1 MYGLLC
7 ESLHDFI
14 KESYGDD
21 VWKLVRERADVRLHS
36 FVTHQVYSESVIPR
50 IAKAASGVTGTPY
63 NELMNSWG
71 VYFLGFVGK
80 YGYDRI
86 LKVLGRHVRDF
97 VNGLDNLHEYL
108 RFSYPKVQPPTF
120 FCQEESATGVT
131 LHYRSKRKGYLHYAM
146 GQLRQMGK
154 QFYDTDIHVEVLS
167 EQMVGDYSHVTMRLN
182 FDNSAYRYIMKEDEE
197 EQEILPI
204 TSDFF
209 FEVFPFNIVFRQDM
223 VVHNVG
229 SGLSTV
235 FPDLDGKKITDAFL
249 LARPL
254 VEFTWNMIISH
265 PNNLFEIMSKE
276 PVKRER
282 NLHNRVQNSDY
293 ENVNRSADVDVELM
307 AFQSIIG
314 DDYKDGNS
322 ANAMESWGDG
332 SRCLRLKGQMRY
344 MPEWESIIFLGTP
357 VMESLSAMF
366 KTGLYINDLSMH
378 DSSRDLVLAGT
389 QQSEELKRALIQEQ
403 KKSSKLEESMKMLD
417 YEMKKTDDLLYRMIP
432 KPVAKRLRKGEPAVN
447 TCEVFPDVTILFSD
461 VVGFTRICS
470 HITPLQVVSMLNTMY
485 TLFDT
490 LSEKHRVFKVETI
503 GDAYMVV
510 AGAPEKTKYH
520 AHNICDMA
528 LDMVR
533 SIDHLKDPSN
543 GNNIQIRVGIHSG
556 MVVAGVVGHKM
567 PRYGL
572 HGDTVHTASAMESN
586 GKEMHIQLSSAT
598 YEHLKGSHFIFERRG
613 IITIKGNVEIET
625 YWLKGKR
632 DKDGNAQAAC
642 PQFETQTISKAIS
655 KATISDPEATR
666 DEEGLVFPLVAGEDE
681 DDVKSIRSH
690 RIKMEIS
697 GNSLE
702 ESIGECHVEEMSVH
716 KSHFKDAL
724 EDVLEDP
731 HLEMDSPILDGRESL
746 THSRSSSCDSSS
758 KSAILPELGRSEA
771 DCHDS
776 PIASQDADKAQPDLS
791 LPELGRSEAD
801 CHDSPIASQGSEFTA
816 SRTQQEH
823 VMPPM
828 LRRTKSIQWGSQTE
842 YDSEELCGFTSD
854 ESKSL
859 DDINIE
865 PEDTVEADS
874 GEDESDTEALDD
886 SVSQESVILSQTEEE
901 TAEPNENFEI
911 GTMKPDA
918 THQKLKVN
926 QKLKV
931 SH

>member
-167 EQMVGDYSHVTMRLN
+167 EQSVGDYSHVTM
-182 FDNSAYRYIMKEDEE
+182 
-197 EQEILPI
+197 
-204 TSDFF
+204 
-209 FEVFPFNIVFRQDM
+209 RQDM

-229 SGLSTV
+229 SGLATV
-235 FPDLDGKKITDAFL
+235 FPDLDGKKINDAFL

-254 VEFTWNMIISH
+254 VELSWNMIISH

-293 ENVNRSADVDVELM
+293 ENANRSADVDVELM

-332 SRCLRLKGQMRY
+332 SRCLKLKGQMRY

-470 HITPLQVVSMLNTMY
+470 HITPMQVVSMLNTMY

-543 GNNIQIRVGIHSG
+543 GNHIQIRVGIHSG

-613 IITIKGNVEIET
+613 TITIKGNVEIET

-642 PQFETQTISKAIS
+642 PQFETQTISKVNIS
-655 KATISDPEATR
+655 SPEAKG
-666 DEEGLVFPLVAGEDE
+666 DGKGLGCPLVAGRDE
-681 DDVKSIRSH
+681 ADVNSIPSH

-697 GNSLE
+697 RHSPE
-702 ESIGECHVEEMSVH
+702 ESMEQCGGEKMSVH
-716 KSHFKDAL
+716 KSHYKDAL
-724 EDVLEDP
+724 QDDLQDA
-731 HLEMDSPILDGRESL
+731 HLELDSPESDGRDSIMDSPD
-746 THSRSSSCDSSS
+746 SSCDSPCS
-758 KSAILPELGRSEA
+758 KSAT
-771 DCHDS
+771 C
-776 PIASQDADKAQPDLS
+776 
-791 LPELGRSEAD
+791 
-801 CHDSPIASQGSEFTA
+801 
-816 SRTQQEH
+816 
-823 VMPPM
+823 
-828 LRRTKSIQWGSQTE
+828 
-842 YDSEELCGFTSD
+842 
-854 ESKSL
+854 
-859 DDINIE
+859 
-865 PEDTVEADS
+865 
-874 GEDESDTEALDD
+874 
-886 SVSQESVILSQTEEE
+886 SVS
-901 TAEPNENFEI
+901 
-911 GTMKPDA
+911 
-918 THQKLKVN
+918 
-926 QKLKV
+926 
-931 SH
+931 

>member
-1 MYGLLC
+1 MMPSC
-7 ESLHDFI
+7 
-14 KESYGDD
+14 
-21 VWKLVRERADVRLHS
+21 WRAPWWS
-36 FVTHQVYSESVIPR
+36 
-50 IAKAASGVTGTPY
+50 
-63 NELMNSWG
+63 
-71 VYFLGFVGK
+71 
-80 YGYDRI
+80 
-86 LKVLGRHVRDF
+86 
-97 VNGLDNLHEYL
+97 
-108 RFSYPKVQPPTF
+108 
-120 FCQEESATGVT
+120 
-131 LHYRSKRKGYLHYAM
+131 
-146 GQLRQMGK
+146 
-154 QFYDTDIHVEVLS
+154 
-167 EQMVGDYSHVTMRLN
+167 
-182 FDNSAYRYIMKEDEE
+182 
-197 EQEILPI
+197 
-204 TSDFF
+204 
-209 FEVFPFNIVFRQDM
+209 
-223 VVHNVG
+223 
-229 SGLSTV
+229 
-235 FPDLDGKKITDAFL
+235 
-249 LARPL
+249 
-254 VEFTWNMIISH
+254 FTWNMIISH

-293 ENVNRSADVDVELM
+293 ENANRTADVDVELM

-332 SRCLRLKGQMRY
+332 SRCLKLKGQMRY

-470 HITPLQVVSMLNTMY
+470 HITPMQVVSMLNTMY

-613 IITIKGNVEIET
+613 TITIKVRGHQCHNGNLTDLRNYTGVGKGNVEIET

-655 KATISDPEATR
+655 KATISAPEASGDQDR
-666 DEEGLVFPLVAGEDE
+666 LVFPSVAREDE
-681 DDVKSIRSH
+681 DDMKSIRSH
-690 RIKMEIS
+690 RIKMDIS
-697 GNSLE
+697 GHHSLVESLE
-702 ESIGECHVEEMSVH
+702 ECRAEEMSVS
-716 KSHFKDAL
+716 KSHYKDAL
-724 EDVLEDP
+724 HHNNGLQDSHIEL
-731 HLEMDSPILDGRESL
+731 DSPEFDVHDSIMASPDGSI
-746 THSRSSSCDSSS
+746 DSHCSE
-758 KSAILPELGRSEA
+758 KSAM
-771 DCHDS
+771 C
-776 PIASQDADKAQPDLS
+776 
-791 LPELGRSEAD
+791 
-801 CHDSPIASQGSEFTA
+801 
-816 SRTQQEH
+816 
-823 VMPPM
+823 
-828 LRRTKSIQWGSQTE
+828 
-842 YDSEELCGFTSD
+842 
-854 ESKSL
+854 
-859 DDINIE
+859 
-865 PEDTVEADS
+865 
-874 GEDESDTEALDD
+874 
-886 SVSQESVILSQTEEE
+886 SVS
-901 TAEPNENFEI
+901 
-911 GTMKPDA
+911 
-918 THQKLKVN
+918 
-926 QKLKV
+926 
-931 SH
+931 

>member
-1 MYGLLC
+1 MMYGLLC

-167 EQMVGDYSHVTMRLN
+167 EQLVGDYSHVTMRLN

-229 SGLSTV
+229 SGLATV
-235 FPDLDGKKITDAFL
+235 FPDLDGKKINDAFL

-293 ENVNRSADVDVELM
+293 ENANRTADVDVELM

-332 SRCLRLKGQMRY
+332 SRCLKLKGQMRY

-470 HITPLQVVSMLNTMY
+470 HITPMQVVSMLNTMY

-613 IITIKGNVEIET
+613 TITIKGNVEIET

-655 KATISDPEATR
+655 KATISAPETSGDHDR
-666 DEEGLVFPLVAGEDE
+666 LVFPSVAREDE

-690 RIKMEIS
+690 RIKMDIS
-697 GNSLE
+697 GHHSLVESLE
-702 ESIGECHVEEMSVH
+702 ECRAEEMSVS
-716 KSHFKDAL
+716 KVRRSHYKDAL
-724 EDVLEDP
+724 HHNNGLQDSHIEL
-731 HLEMDSPILDGRESL
+731 DSPEFDVHNSIMASPDGSI
-746 THSRSSSCDSSS
+746 DSHCSE
-758 KSAILPELGRSEA
+758 KSAM
-771 DCHDS
+771 C
-776 PIASQDADKAQPDLS
+776 
-791 LPELGRSEAD
+791 
-801 CHDSPIASQGSEFTA
+801 
-816 SRTQQEH
+816 
-823 VMPPM
+823 
-828 LRRTKSIQWGSQTE
+828 
-842 YDSEELCGFTSD
+842 
-854 ESKSL
+854 
-859 DDINIE
+859 
-865 PEDTVEADS
+865 
-874 GEDESDTEALDD
+874 
-886 SVSQESVILSQTEEE
+886 SVS
-901 TAEPNENFEI
+901 
-911 GTMKPDA
+911 
-918 THQKLKVN
+918 
-926 QKLKV
+926 
-931 SH
+931 

>member
-229 SGLSTV
+229 SGLATV
-235 FPDLDGKKITDAFL
+235 FPDLDGKKINDAFL

-282 NLHNRVQNSDY
+282 NLHNRVQMKILLPGMLSTVQD
-293 ENVNRSADVDVELM
+293 
-307 AFQSIIG
+307 
-314 DDYKDGNS
+314 
-322 ANAMESWGDG
+322 
-332 SRCLRLKGQMRY
+332 RCLKLKGQMRY

-366 KTGLYINDLSMH
+366 RTGLYINDLSMH

-470 HITPLQVVSMLNTMY
+470 HITPMQVVSMLNTMY

-543 GNNIQIRVGIHSG
+543 GNHIQIRVGIHSG

-613 IITIKGNVEIET
+613 TITIKGNVEIET

-642 PQFETQTISKAIS
+642 PQFENQTISKANIS
-655 KATISDPEATR
+655 GTEATGNK
-666 DEEGLVFPLVAGEDE
+666 EGLVSPLASGRDE
-681 DDVKSIRSH
+681 DDVKSTRSH
-690 RIKMEIS
+690 RIKMDIS
-697 GNSLE
+697 GHSLKGSME
-702 ESIGECHVEEMSVH
+702 LCRVEKMSVH
-716 KSHFKDAL
+716 KAHYKDAL
-724 EDVLEDP
+724 QDGLQDP
-731 HLEMDSPILDGRESL
+731 HLGLDSPESDGRDCIMESPD
-746 THSRSSSCDSSS
+746 SSCDSRCS
-758 KSAILPELGRSEA
+758 KSAT
-771 DCHDS
+771 C
-776 PIASQDADKAQPDLS
+776 
-791 LPELGRSEAD
+791 
-801 CHDSPIASQGSEFTA
+801 
-816 SRTQQEH
+816 
-823 VMPPM
+823 
-828 LRRTKSIQWGSQTE
+828 
-842 YDSEELCGFTSD
+842 
-854 ESKSL
+854 
-859 DDINIE
+859 
-865 PEDTVEADS
+865 
-874 GEDESDTEALDD
+874 
-886 SVSQESVILSQTEEE
+886 SVS
-901 TAEPNENFEI
+901 
-911 GTMKPDA
+911 
-918 THQKLKVN
+918 
-926 QKLKV
+926 
-931 SH
+931 

>member
-131 LHYRSKRKGYLHYAM
+131 LHYR
-146 GQLRQMGK
+146 
-154 QFYDTDIHVEVLS
+154 
-167 EQMVGDYSHVTMRLN
+167 LN

-229 SGLSTV
+229 SGLATV
-235 FPDLDGKKITDAFL
+235 FPDLDGKKINDAFL

-332 SRCLRLKGQMRY
+332 SRCLKLKGQMRY

-470 HITPLQVVSMLNTMY
+470 HITPMQVVSMLNTMY

-655 KATISDPEATR
+655 KATISDPEAAG

-702 ESIGECHVEEMSVH
+702 ESMEECHVEEMSVH

-724 EDVLEDP
+724 QDGLEDP
-731 HLEMDSPILDGRESL
+731 HLEMDSPMSDGRDSL
-746 THSRSSSCDSSS
+746 MHSRSSSCDSRGS
-758 KSAILPELGRSEA
+758 KSAM
-771 DCHDS
+771 C
-776 PIASQDADKAQPDLS
+776 
-791 LPELGRSEAD
+791 
-801 CHDSPIASQGSEFTA
+801 C
-816 SRTQQEH
+816 
-823 VMPPM
+823 
-828 LRRTKSIQWGSQTE
+828 
-842 YDSEELCGFTSD
+842 
-854 ESKSL
+854 
-859 DDINIE
+859 
-865 PEDTVEADS
+865 
-874 GEDESDTEALDD
+874 
-886 SVSQESVILSQTEEE
+886 VS
-901 TAEPNENFEI
+901 
-911 GTMKPDA
+911 
-918 THQKLKVN
+918 
-926 QKLKV
+926 
-931 SH
+931 

>member
-229 SGLSTV
+229 SGLATV
-235 FPDLDGKKITDAFL
+235 FPDLDGKKINDAFL

-293 ENVNRSADVDVELM
+293 ENANRTADVDVELM

-332 SRCLRLKGQMRY
+332 SRCLKLKGQMRY

-366 KTGLYINDLSMH
+366 RTGLYINDLSMH

-470 HITPLQVVSMLNTMY
+470 HITPMQVVSMLNTMY

-543 GNNIQIRVGIHSG
+543 GNHIQIRVGIHSG

-613 IITIKGNVEIET
+613 TITIKGNVEIET

-642 PQFETQTISKAIS
+642 PQFENQTISKANIS
-655 KATISDPEATR
+655 GTEVTGNK
-666 DEEGLVFPLVAGEDE
+666 EGLVSPLASGRDE
-681 DDVKSIRSH
+681 DDVKSTRSH

-697 GNSLE
+697 GHSLKGSME
-702 ESIGECHVEEMSVH
+702 LCRVEKMSVH
-716 KSHFKDAL
+716 KAHYKDAL
-724 EDVLEDP
+724 QDGLQDA
-731 HLEMDSPILDGRESL
+731 HLGLDSPESDGRDCIMESPD
-746 THSRSSSCDSSS
+746 SSCDSRCS
-758 KSAILPELGRSEA
+758 KSAT
-771 DCHDS
+771 C
-776 PIASQDADKAQPDLS
+776 
-791 LPELGRSEAD
+791 
-801 CHDSPIASQGSEFTA
+801 
-816 SRTQQEH
+816 
-823 VMPPM
+823 
-828 LRRTKSIQWGSQTE
+828 
-842 YDSEELCGFTSD
+842 
-854 ESKSL
+854 
-859 DDINIE
+859 
-865 PEDTVEADS
+865 
-874 GEDESDTEALDD
+874 
-886 SVSQESVILSQTEEE
+886 SVS
-901 TAEPNENFEI
+901 
-911 GTMKPDA
+911 
-918 THQKLKVN
+918 
-926 QKLKV
+926 
-931 SH
+931 

>member
-1 MYGLLC
+1 M
-7 ESLHDFI
+7 
-14 KESYGDD
+14 
-21 VWKLVRERADVRLHS
+21 ERQHTA
-36 FVTHQVYSESVIPR
+36 TH
-50 IAKAASGVTGTPY
+50 
-63 NELMNSWG
+63 
-71 VYFLGFVGK
+71 
-80 YGYDRI
+80 
-86 LKVLGRHVRDF
+86 VLGRHVRDF

-167 EQMVGDYSHVTMRLN
+167 EQLVGDYSHVTMRLN
-182 FDNSAYRYIMKEDEE
+182 FDNSAYRYIQKEDEE

-229 SGLSTV
+229 SGLATV
-235 FPDLDGKKITDAFL
+235 FPDLDGKKINDAFL

-293 ENVNRSADVDVELM
+293 ENTNRSADVDVELM

-332 SRCLRLKGQMRY
+332 SRCLKLKGQMRY

-470 HITPLQVVSMLNTMY
+470 HITPMQVVSMLNTMY

-613 IITIKGNVEIET
+613 TITIKGNVEIET

-642 PQFETQTISKAIS
+642 PQLETQTISKA
-655 KATISDPEATR
+655 TISPPDPPINE
-666 DEEGLVFPLVAGEDE
+666 DVLVFPSVAGEDE
-681 DDVKSIRSH
+681 DDVKSVPSH
-690 RIKMEIS
+690 RIKMEAS

-702 ESIGECHVEEMSVH
+702 ESTEECRVEDSSVS
-716 KSHFKDAL
+716 KSHYKDTL
-724 EDVLEDP
+724 Q
-731 HLEMDSPILDGRESL
+731 DSGLQDGHIELNSAEFNGRDSIMA
-746 THSRSSSCDSSS
+746 SPSGSCDSRGFE
-758 KSAILPELGRSEA
+758 KSAMCR
-771 DCHDS
+771 
-776 PIASQDADKAQPDLS
+776 LS
-791 LPELGRSEAD
+791 
-801 CHDSPIASQGSEFTA
+801 
-816 SRTQQEH
+816 
-823 VMPPM
+823 
-828 LRRTKSIQWGSQTE
+828 
-842 YDSEELCGFTSD
+842 
-854 ESKSL
+854 
-859 DDINIE
+859 
-865 PEDTVEADS
+865 
-874 GEDESDTEALDD
+874 
-886 SVSQESVILSQTEEE
+886 
-901 TAEPNENFEI
+901 
-911 GTMKPDA
+911 
-918 THQKLKVN
+918 
-926 QKLKV
+926 
-931 SH
+931 

>member
-229 SGLSTV
+229 SGLATV
-235 FPDLDGKKITDAFL
+235 FPDLDGKKINDAFL

-282 NLHNRVQNSDY
+282 NLHNRVQSKSGSHANSRRDSDY
-293 ENVNRSADVDVELM
+293 DNANRSADVDVELM

-332 SRCLRLKGQMRY
+332 SRCLKLKGQMRY

-470 HITPLQVVSMLNTMY
+470 HITPMQVVSMLNTMY

-613 IITIKGNVEIET
+613 TITIKGNVEIET

-655 KATISDPEATR
+655 KATISGTEATG
-666 DEEGLVFPLVAGEDE
+666 DDGGLVFPLVAGEDE
-681 DDVKSIRSH
+681 DDVKSTRSH

-697 GNSLE
+697 GHSLE
-702 ESIGECHVEEMSVH
+702 ESMEECRVEEMSVH
-716 KSHFKDAL
+716 KSHYKDAL
-724 EDVLEDP
+724 QDGLQDA
-731 HLEMDSPILDGRESL
+731 HLELDSPESNGRDSIMES
-746 THSRSSSCDSSS
+746 RGSSCDSRCS
-758 KSAILPELGRSEA
+758 KSAM
-771 DCHDS
+771 C
-776 PIASQDADKAQPDLS
+776 
-791 LPELGRSEAD
+791 
-801 CHDSPIASQGSEFTA
+801 
-816 SRTQQEH
+816 
-823 VMPPM
+823 
-828 LRRTKSIQWGSQTE
+828 
-842 YDSEELCGFTSD
+842 
-854 ESKSL
+854 
-859 DDINIE
+859 
-865 PEDTVEADS
+865 
-874 GEDESDTEALDD
+874 
-886 SVSQESVILSQTEEE
+886 SVS
-901 TAEPNENFEI
+901 
-911 GTMKPDA
+911 
-918 THQKLKVN
+918 
-926 QKLKV
+926 
-931 SH
+931 

>member
-229 SGLSTV
+229 SGLATV
-235 FPDLDGKKITDAFL
+235 FPDLDGKKINDAFL

-282 NLHNRVQNSDY
+282 NLHNRVQSK
-293 ENVNRSADVDVELM
+293 RGSH
-307 AFQSIIG
+307 
-314 DDYKDGNS
+314 
-322 ANAMESWGDG
+322 SWGDG
-332 SRCLRLKGQMRY
+332 SRCLKLKGQMRY

-470 HITPLQVVSMLNTMY
+470 HITPMQVVSMLNTMY

-655 KATISDPEATR
+655 KATISDPEATG

-697 GNSLE
+697 GNCLE
-702 ESIGECHVEEMSVH
+702 ESMEESHVEEMSVH

-724 EDVLEDP
+724 QDGLEDP
-731 HLEMDSPILDGRESL
+731 HLEMDSPMSDGRDSL
-746 THSRSSSCDSSS
+746 MHSRSSSCDSRGS
-758 KSAILPELGRSEA
+758 KSAM
-771 DCHDS
+771 C
-776 PIASQDADKAQPDLS
+776 
-791 LPELGRSEAD
+791 
-801 CHDSPIASQGSEFTA
+801 
-816 SRTQQEH
+816 
-823 VMPPM
+823 
-828 LRRTKSIQWGSQTE
+828 
-842 YDSEELCGFTSD
+842 
-854 ESKSL
+854 
-859 DDINIE
+859 
-865 PEDTVEADS
+865 
-874 GEDESDTEALDD
+874 
-886 SVSQESVILSQTEEE
+886 SVS
-901 TAEPNENFEI
+901 
-911 GTMKPDA
+911 
-918 THQKLKVN
+918 
-926 QKLKV
+926 
-931 SH
+931 

>member
-167 EQMVGDYSHVTMRLN
+167 EQLVGDYSHVTMRLN
-182 FDNSAYRYIMKEDEE
+182 FDNSAYRYILKEDEE

-229 SGLSTV
+229 SGLATV
-235 FPDLDGKKITDAFL
+235 FPDLDGKKINDAFL

-293 ENVNRSADVDVELM
+293 ENANRSADVDVELM

-322 ANAMESWGDG
+322 ANPMESWGDG
-332 SRCLRLKGQMRY
+332 SRCLKLKGQMRY

-470 HITPLQVVSMLNTMY
+470 HITPMQVVSMLNTMY

-533 SIDHLKDPSN
+533 SIDHLKDPCSVLVWLT
-543 GNNIQIRVGIHSG
+543 RLSRIHSG

-586 GKEMHIQLSSAT
+586 GK
-598 YEHLKGSHFIFERRG
+598 
-613 IITIKGNVEIET
+613 GNVEIET

-642 PQFETQTISKAIS
+642 PQFEAQTISKAAVPAAEPPI
-655 KATISDPEATR
+655 
-666 DEEGLVFPLVAGEDE
+666 DEEGLVFPSAAAEDE
-681 DDVKSIRSH
+681 DDVKSIHSH
-690 RIKMEIS
+690 RMKMEAS

-702 ESIGECHVEEMSVH
+702 ESMEECRVEETSV
-716 KSHFKDAL
+716 
-724 EDVLEDP
+724 
-731 HLEMDSPILDGRESL
+731 
-746 THSRSSSCDSSS
+746 S
-758 KSAILPELGRSEA
+758 KSSGEVEWRSLPDARIHLMHSHSSRKFCMKAPVTLLLVRFVHEVSKEAAEFGSFVDQEA
-771 DCHDS
+771 D
-776 PIASQDADKAQPDLS
+776 
-791 LPELGRSEAD
+791 
-801 CHDSPIASQGSEFTA
+801 
-816 SRTQQEH
+816 
-823 VMPPM
+823 
-828 LRRTKSIQWGSQTE
+828 
-842 YDSEELCGFTSD
+842 
-854 ESKSL
+854 
-859 DDINIE
+859 
-865 PEDTVEADS
+865 
-874 GEDESDTEALDD
+874 GEDGAQLVTFFMDGG
-886 SVSQESVILSQTEEE
+886 
-901 TAEPNENFEI
+901 
-911 GTMKPDA
+911 GT
-918 THQKLKVN
+918 
-926 QKLKV
+926 
-931 SH
+931 